1 MRGRPRLLAR
11 RHRPDDYQRALVR
24 YRGDSR
30 MTGTEVGSQC
40 RRHAIGV
47 AISACAFLGACSRD
61 ATPVFV
67 PPPVDHDVQGSWRQN
82 DAGVPGE
89 SFLVV
94 LLESSGTV
102 SGSGSFAGEAAPFGG
117 LAESGSV
124 ASDSLRL
131 QIVYTFDPTTFPTLS
146 PDTAQFVGAL
156 AARDTING
164 SLTRDGFTS
173 PLTLVRIP
181 PSVDPP

>member
-1 MRGRPRLLAR
+1 MA
-11 RHRPDDYQRALVR
+11 DA
-24 YRGDSR
+24 
-30 MTGTEVGSQC
+30 EVGSRH

-67 PPPVDHDVQGSWRQN
+67 PPPVGHDVQGSWRQN
-82 DAGVPGE
+82 DAGPPGTF
-89 SFLVV
+89 FLVV
-94 LLESSGTV
+94 LSESSGTV
-102 SGSGSFAGEAAPFGG
+102 SGSGSFGGEAAPAGG

-124 ASDSLRL
+124 ANDSLRL
-131 QIVYTFDPTTFPTLS
+131 QIVYRFDPTTFPTLP

-173 PLTLVRIP
+173 ALTLVRIP
-181 PSVDPP
+181 LAVDPP